1 MPKNHPYVVISD
13 PVAVTTGEIT
23 VAQLKEV
30 RASLPTTLDKNDAWG
45 IALLADD
52 SVDEETKAK
61 VWRYM
66 LDTYVSW
73 KMVNDDD
80 FWNLLGQT
88 V

>member
-1 MPKNHPYVVISD
+1 MPKDHPYVVISD

-23 VAQLKEV
+23 VARLKEV
-30 RASLPTTLDKNDAWG
+30 RASLPTTLDQNDAWG

-52 SVDEETKAK
+52 SDEETKAT

-73 KMVNDDD
+73 RMVNDDE
-80 FWNLLGQT
+80 FWNLLEQT